1 MRGYRQAPRTR
12 ELAEKR
18 RKRPWTQS
26 LRESGA
32 VAGDSSI
39 VEPAASC
46 RRCRWGT
53 SAARARFRHLPRCGD
68 ASPRVPSRG
77 SARRGGRFLEGLAS
91 RCHDVTGHVLER
103 DSNPRL
109 SDNVRCSTQ
118 LSYPVVTYRARTG
131 VSAFPPC
138 LTSRPPSSGIPLRTL
153 RHTPRQRRAHR
164 TGQEPVPL
172 KTCSRMFPIAGCRQP
187 AILVAHRAMR
197 CSILAPPASE
207 HHHAAHMRRLQPRPC
222 LGARTRASRMLQG
235 GNRGFPCRMK
245 RNLFDAR
252 ASSANAKNRTPPGLA
267 TRGRSRASG
276 DRGGRSPREVS
287 RD

>member
-26 LRESGA
+26 LREPGA
-32 VAGDSSI
+32 VVGDSSI

-46 RRCRWGT
+46 RRYRWGT
-53 SAARARFRHLPRCGD
+53 SAARARFRHRPRCGD

-118 LSYPVVTYRARTG
+118 LSYPVATYRARTG
-131 VSAFPPC
+131 VSALPPC
-138 LTSRPPSSGIPLRTL
+138 LTSRPPSSGTPLRTL

-172 KTCSRMFPIAGCRQP
+172 KRVRGCSPLPAVANRQSLWRIAPCVVPSWRRPRRSITTQRTCAGCSRA
-187 AILVAHRAMR
+187 
-197 CSILAPPASE
+197 PASG
-207 HHHAAHMRRLQPRPC
+207 R
-222 LGARTRASRMLQG
+222 ARALPGCSRAETE
-235 GNRGFPCRMK
+235 GFPV
-245 RNLFDAR
+245 
-252 ASSANAKNRTPPGLA
+252 G
-267 TRGRSRASG
+267 
-276 DRGGRSPREVS
+276 
-287 RD
+287 